1 MSKIKI
7 GYNKRGYE
15 KAEQAHNEYKTA
27 KLNLATEIEKLGLSK
42 DLIASPKV
50 YVSTVEALYDKL
62 SEGSTLPTSI
72 NKIKFLELMDVDL
85 VPLSM
90 AVNKYNALSKFS
102 KAPKKA
108 DFEQYAEGK
117 DIERIAE
124 VVDFLN
130 NNLDLIP
137 NRGAIQN
144 AFAQRIGIDTGT
156 FKFKIN
162 G

>member
-7 GYNKRGYE
+7 GFNKRGFE

-62 SEGSTLPTSI
+62 SEGSTLPASI

-90 AVNKYNALSKFS
+90 AVNKYNSLIKFS

-108 DFEQYAEGK
+108 SFEQYAEGK

-124 VVDFLN
+124 VVDYLN
-130 NNLDLIP
+130 KNIDLIP

-144 AFAQRIGIDTGT
+144 AFAQRIGIDTAT